1 MIQPMFTPIM
11 VSMVRNGVPL
21 PDWDGDLEKWAMSA
35 HLSSAYADALSELRE
50 AMDKYEAMDKPFR
63 VIWER
68 EIDFYSE
75 CETYEE
81 ALREEGEQTCL
92 FGEVYVYC
100 QAHGWTLACADVEN
114 GHCSKCSDAFHN
126 ELLGVSEQVMIR
138 ELRDADRDVDQLIL
152 SGELEEAYREL
163 LNDRDT
169 ASECWPY
176 EVEYDYRTRK
186 WNTNVDPYGEQELP
200 EEHDDPLCY

>member
-1 MIQPMFTPIM
+1 
-11 VSMVRNGVPL
+11 
-21 PDWDGDLEKWAMSA
+21 
-35 HLSSAYADALSELRE
+35 
-50 AMDKYEAMDKPFR
+50 
-63 VIWER
+63 
-68 EIDFYSE
+68 
-75 CETYEE
+75 
-81 ALREEGEQTCL
+81 
-92 FGEVYVYC
+92 
-100 QAHGWTLACADVEN
+100 
-114 GHCSKCSDAFHN
+114 
-126 ELLGVSEQVMIR
+126 MIR